1 VKRRL
6 LVDLNVVLDVLL
18 GRKPHADVA
27 AAVWAGIEQGCAEG
41 LLPAHALTT
50 IHYLAGRSRGGAF
63 ARRAVEDLL
72 SVFRVAPVDDKV
84 LRAALALPLRD
95 FEDAVSAACAAA
107 ADCDAIVTRDP
118 RGFRGSAVVVIDP
131 PTAVALMAGSGAESP

>member
-1 VKRRL
+1 L

-18 GRKPHADVA
+18 ERKPHADAA
-27 AAVWAGIEQGCAEG
+27 AAVWAGIEHGMAEG

-50 IHYLAGRSRGGAF
+50 IHYLAGRSRGRAF

-72 SVFRVAPVDDKV
+72 GIFWVAPVDDKV
-84 LRAALALPLRD
+84 LRQASALPLRD

-107 ADCDAIVTRDP
+107 ADCDAVVTRDL
-118 RGFRGSAVVVIDP
+118 RGFRGSTVAVIDP
-131 PTAVALMAGSGAESP
+131 ATTVALMAGLGGESP